1 MSSHII
7 EEVVFTNIVKLKL
20 PTIMRIHL
28 VVNLSQVVKHRKLV
42 RKQRVEEPKLV
53 EVDGEEEWK
62 VKRILNKWKV
72 RGVTKYLVCW
82 KEFTVEYDI

>member
-1 MSSHII
+1 
-7 EEVVFTNIVKLKL
+7 
-20 PTIMRIHL
+20 MRIHL
-28 VVNLSQVVKHRKLV
+28 VVSLSQVVKYRKLV
-42 RKQRVEEPKLV
+42 RKQRVEEPELV